1 MGFRGL
7 KLPKFG
13 LFVWCGVP
21 RRHFLIRELLDLL
34 WEGVL
39 AASDSDGQLVVVV
52 ATRLQLCGWRQIR
65 RFFQFNGAIKRQL
78 KGTPG
83 SINYW
88 LRADFLRLRFYTISV
103 WEDDRSIDE
112 FVRIGDHRAAMA
124 GFDEVAVRG
133 ESDFTRWKT
142 APPMKADWRDAA
154 KRLS

>member
-1 MGFRGL
+1 MGLRN
-7 KLPKFG
+7 
-13 LFVWCGVP
+13 
-21 RRHFLIRELLDLL
+21 R
-34 WEGVL
+34 
-39 AASDSDGQLVVVV
+39 DGQQVVVV
-52 ATRLQLCGWRQIR
+52 ATRLQLRGWRQIR
-65 RFFQFNGAIKRQL
+65 RFFQLNGAIKRQL

-83 SINYW
+83 VINYW

-103 WEDDRSIDE
+103 WEDDRSIDK
-112 FVRIGDHRAAMA
+112 FVRVGDYRAAMA

>member
-1 MGFRGL
+1 MIPNL
-7 KLPKFG
+7 G
-13 LFVWCGVP
+13 LFVRRGVSK
-21 RRHFLIRELLDLL
+21 RHFLIRGLLDLL

-39 AASDSDGQLVVVV
+39 AASDSDGQQVVVV
-52 ATRLQLCGWRQIR
+52 ATRLQLRGWRQIR
-65 RFFQFNGAIKRQL
+65 RFFQLNGAIKRQL

-112 FVRIGDHRAAMA
+112 FVRAGDHRAAMA

-133 ESDFTRWKT
+133 QSDFTRWKT
-142 APPMKADWRDAA
+142 AAPVKADWRDAA
-154 KRLS
+154 TRLS